1 LKEMLFRVLENAFL
15 TSELYFQSF
24 GNAFLT
30 KELAFFFYF
39 CSPTPC

>member
-1 LKEMLFRVLENAFL
+1 LKEMLFRVFENAIL